1 MSDARTPGTGGVV
14 DLWKNR
20 DGSPSK
26 LATKGWAEG
35 KGRPQGVGSRW
46 RGWYVGDDGKMRTQR
61 FRTEVDAEAW
71 VADAKSKIHTRT
83 WINPSAA
90 RETFGAVAE
99 QWIDTKGHRK
109 PKTLA
114 GYRSLLDTIVLPK
127 WKDVA
132 LSEITYPAYVAW
144 LSGLSVNGSQDGKPL
159 SASRITQAHQLVGA
173 VLKYAQKSGK
183 VVKNV
188 ATEISRTNDLPEPT
202 EAERRYLTHAELAR
216 LAGHCGRFQTLTLVL
231 GYCGLRFGEAVA
243 LRRKHVG
250 DRVLTIRSSA
260 THVTGKGI
268 VETSTK
274 TGKVREVPVPEPVWE
289 RLQAELPDD
298 PDALVFS
305 SRKGG
310 YLPLGEYRWV
320 FDKAC
325 TEAGI
330 DGLVPH
336 GLRHTTASLAISA
349 GANVKAVQ
357 RLLGHASA
365 TMTLDRYAKLFDDDL
380 AGVAKALGDAA
391 RAAAAAA

>member
-26 LATKGWAEG
+26 LATKAWAEG
-35 KGRPQGVGSRW
+35 KGRPQGIGSRW
-46 RGWYVGDDGKMRTQR
+46 RGWYVGDDGNMRTKR
-61 FRTEVDAEAW
+61 FRTEVEADQW
-71 VADAKSKIHTRT
+71 VQDAKSKLHTNT

-90 RETFGAVAE
+90 RETFGALAE
-99 QWIDTKGHRK
+99 QWFATKGHRK

-114 GYRSLLDTIVLPK
+114 GYRSLLDTIVLPN
-127 WKDVA
+127 WGDVP
-132 LSEITYPAYVAW
+132 LIDITYPAYVAW
-144 LSGLSVNGSQDGKPL
+144 LSGLSVDGSQAGKPL
-159 SASRITQAHQLVGA
+159 SASRVTQAHQLVGA
-173 VLKYAQKSGK
+173 VLKFAQKSGK
-183 VVKNV
+183 VAKNV
-188 ATEISRTNDLPEPT
+188 AAEINRTADLPEAT
-202 EAERRYLTHAELAR
+202 EAERRYLTHAELQALAR
-216 LAGHCGRFQTLTLVL
+216 HAGRFETLTLVL

-250 DRVLTIRSSA
+250 DRVLTIRASA
-260 THVTGKGI
+260 TPVTGKGI

-274 TGKVREVPVPEPVWE
+274 TGKVREVPVPELVWE
-289 RLQAELPDD
+289 LLEPELPDD
-298 PDALVFS
+298 PDALVFP

-310 YLPLGEYRWV
+310 YLPLGEYRWA

-325 TEAGI
+325 AEVGI
-330 DGLVPH
+330 KGLVPH

-380 AGVAKALGDAA
+380 DRVAKALGDAA
-391 RAAAAAA
+391 RAAAAA